1 MAFSSSRVLFVPLY
15 PSSSFPFKPSV
26 TAFPKLPL
34 YHTKSPHFLL
44 SASSSDNQPLS
55 PFTSEQ
61 AVLETIANFD
71 GTEKSLPAV
80 RTYEND
86 LARLTLVGAVDFKQA
101 LTAAAADGGEAADE
115 HLSSGVS
122 AMVVE
127 TLFPGPADDHSTILP
142 SRKVKEKAIQL
153 KKLLKK
159 DFFSGDEL
167 SYSVS
172 YQQVPVLL
180 SLSSSDERIISEI
193 GEVVCA
199 AALEDTERHFLHDYT
214 NRVSSMFFSRF
225 NNQKKISSRESS
237 VVLYNFLEHEI
248 IANAKILLEKFNLE
262 RGKHKLKGTKLKNS
276 WWTSTAF
283 SKLKKIGGPEF
294 CVWISEFIPAYMLEI
309 DSNKF
314 SDMRFEGW
322 KKSDANRCEVVLTHS
337 QMCRSSQIKYAAL
350 SFRLYNDHNLNN
362 FAGREV
368 SLADILDMYYE
379 DVFTLPEKRLSCHA
393 VAKPS
398 NLDLN
403 KGSSFFKK
411 LSIVLVSGIFL
422 VTISVL
428 GKLYL
433 PHLTIRKKYIQ
444 ENSQAPFSEITCV
457 PHHSVESSELEMCCV
472 SIIRRIKDSFGWPGE
487 IRKQSGVC
495 AWIGELPN
503 FLRKVDDIESNM
515 LDISSTSIPLAASEE
530 EMKSL
535 EDIASYQVVV
545 STDWNI
551 IGFQPTNRVA
561 VNNWAANPLAKVLY
575 GGKNLSPGLFEP
587 GLKISHPS
595 GVVVLELL
603 ISSNPNSY
611 FAMVSW
617 FLNCVVLEFALEA
630 LPAEI
635 FAVPLRFFKYS
646 FYMCRVAL
654 PVNLVETYSNETLA
668 ADAAD

>member
-127 TLFPGPADDHSTILP
+127 TLFPGPADDHSTVATRLILP

-159 DFFSGDEL
+159 DFFSGTMSKNILAMTFRQVVMEQLWSLEL
-167 SYSVS
+167 ALLRPGTKRNMDDLENPRE
-172 YQQVPVLL
+172 VPVLL

-262 RGKHKLKGTKLKNS
+262 RGKHKLKGTKLKNR

-322 KKSDANRCEVVLTHS
+322 KKSDANRWEVVLTHS
-337 QMCRSSQIKYAAL
+337 QM
-350 SFRLYNDHNLNN
+350 
-362 FAGREV
+362 V

-433 PHLTIRKKYIQ
+433 PHLPIRKKYIQ

-611 FAMVSW
+611 FAMVRTVDISEK
-617 FLNCVVLEFALEA
+617 N
-630 LPAEI
+630 
-635 FAVPLRFFKYS
+635 
-646 FYMCRVAL
+646 
-654 PVNLVETYSNETLA
+654 N
-668 ADAAD
+668 